1 MKKRLTSPHVQQL
14 YLIIALL
21 MTVTFSLRFAGGV
34 GAQVENCVYPN
45 VTTDSLAFP
54 QNAQITVHV
63 NSNQFTQTEFQCLQ
77 TAFNNWN
84 QANQTNWSG
93 VQFNVSYSAQ
103 VLVTTSGGVVS
114 GGTNVYQVDKSTDF
128 LGSQLV
134 AGTGGKPDGDHRK
147 NAFTNIHPN

>member
-1 MKKRLTSPHVQQL
+1 MNTRLTSPHVQQL
-14 YLIIALL
+14 HLIIALL
-21 MTVTFSLRFAGGV
+21 MAVTFSLRFAGSV

-63 NSNQFTQTEFQCLQ
+63 NANQFTQTEFQCLQ

-103 VLVTTSGGVVS
+103 VLVTTDAVGNVTS
-114 GGTNVYQVDKSTDF
+114 GGTNVYQVNNSTTG

-134 AGTGGKPDGDHRK
+134 AGTGG
-147 NAFTNIHPN
+147 